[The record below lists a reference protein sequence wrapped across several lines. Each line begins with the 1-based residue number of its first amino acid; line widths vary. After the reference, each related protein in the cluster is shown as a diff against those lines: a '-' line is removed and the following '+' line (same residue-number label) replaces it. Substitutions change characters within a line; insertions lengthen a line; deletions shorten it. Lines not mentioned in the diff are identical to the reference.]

1 MQDTANK
8 VKLFRTVPLTI
19 DIKKRLLKSMQAGK
33 LNMSNFPEFDE
44 VGNNSQEIDISDF
57 TDEEK
62 KVLLKIARRI

>member
-8 VKLFRTVPLTI
+8 VKLFRTIPLTI

-44 VGNNSQEIDISDF
+44 VGINSQEIDISDF